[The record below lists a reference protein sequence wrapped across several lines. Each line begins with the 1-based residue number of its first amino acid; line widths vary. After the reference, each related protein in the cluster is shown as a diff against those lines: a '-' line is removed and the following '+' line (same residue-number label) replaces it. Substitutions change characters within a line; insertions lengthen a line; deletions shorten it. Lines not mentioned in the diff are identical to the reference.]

1 MNEEIKRMLA
11 NLDVR
16 LNAALDKL
24 HDELLAKLRTMA
36 RQTGQFTRVD
46 RL

>member
-1 MNEEIKRMLA
+1 MTINEMLIKLES
-11 NLDVR
+11 D
-16 LNAALDKL
+16 LNAHLDRL

-36 RQTGQFTRVD
+36 MSQGQRLRAD

>member
-1 MNEEIKRMLA
+1 MTINEMLIKLES
-11 NLDVR
+11 D
-16 LNAALDKL
+16 LNAHLDRL